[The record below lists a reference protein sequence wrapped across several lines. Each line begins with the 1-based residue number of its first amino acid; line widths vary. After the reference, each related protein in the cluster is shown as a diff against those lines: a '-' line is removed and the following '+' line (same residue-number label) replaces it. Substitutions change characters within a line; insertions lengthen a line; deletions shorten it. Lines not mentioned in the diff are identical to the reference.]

1 MSIFVSSKYRQVIT
15 YSIMKQENIPWELII
30 SKFKQEISEKDDA
43 RLMSWAE
50 RPECRSVMEDLNVVW
65 KLSLIHISEPTRRS

>member
-50 RPECRSVMEDLNVVW
+50 RKVF
-65 KLSLIHISEPTRRS
+65 LSLIHI